1 MKRVALLGLL
11 VVLAFG
17 LLAVGQTIKNPDT
30 LVLVTYGNIRTCDPA
45 YGYDTAS
52 GSVIFN
58 VYENLVSWPYGVVD
72 ADQTDLDYSLDT
84 AKLEPML
91 ATVVPS
97 ADNGLIVT
105 YPDGSVT
112 YQFPIR
118 EGVTFQKGGSL
129 TPSDVQYTFLR
140 GILQDRDGGPQWML
154 IEPLS
159 GQKYTRLYQLVN
171 EVLGIDTD
179 KGNKIKDLTPEQ
191 QKQVYDVVSKWVEV
205 TPDGRNVVFHLGA
218 PYPPF
223 LSILAH
229 GGNWGAILDKEW
241 VAEQGG
247 WDGSPDN
254 WAKWYNPGGGQA
266 AEASELYDIAN
277 GTGPYMLDHWDPGV
291 EAAYERYDGYW
302 REPAKIKTVV
312 RKNVV
317 EWSDRLLL
325 FQQGDADIC
334 IVDAQ
339 YVPQVMNQPGIVV
352 TLNLPTLGLSPV
364 LFFTSDLVMEG
375 NDLVGSGKWAE
386 DGIPSEFFD
395 DVHLRQAFAYAF
407 EYDTFI
413 EDVLGTVGGYKTTGP
428 IPKAFAW
435 AYDDDPALY
444 YSFDMEKAT
453 SEMKL
458 AHGGKV
464 WDTGFTFTL
473 LYNEGNQSRRVACE
487 ILEKNIESMNPKFH
501 IDLRGIPWSTY
512 LDLMVTTKCPL
523 FNIGWLAD
531 FPDPHNFV
539 VPFAQSTGTF
549 SGWQGDTLVNMFKEN
564 YDPLISAA
572 MATSDQAVR
581 AEIYYQIEQMS
592 FDDCYDI
599 WLPQANGWRT
609 IRDWVQGAAFNPVFP
624 GGYYYYSVYKAY
636 E

>member
-1 MKRVALLGLL
+1 VKRVALLGLL

-30 LVLVTYGNIRTCDPA
+30 LVFGTYGTLNTCDPA
-45 YGYDTAS
+45 YSYDTAS
-52 GSVIFN
+52 GGLIFN
-58 VYENLVSWPYGVVD
+58 VYENLVMWPYGTVD
-72 ADQTDLDYSLDT
+72 ADQKDLDYSLASAD
-84 AKLEPML
+84 LQPML

-97 ADNGLIVT
+97 LNNGLIVN

-118 EGVTFQKGGSL
+118 QGVKFHAGGDL
-129 TPSDVQYTFLR
+129 TPSDVVYSFLR
-140 GILQDRDGGPQWML
+140 GMLQDRDGGPQWML

-171 EVLGIDTD
+171 DTLGIDTE
-179 KGNKIKDLTPEQ
+179 KGDKIKDLTPEQ

-205 TPDGRNVVFHLGA
+205 TADGKSVVFHLGA

-229 GGNWGAILDKEW
+229 GGGWGAIVDQQW

-247 WDGSPDN
+247 WDGAADD

-266 AEASELYDIAN
+266 AEQSELYDAMN
-277 GTGPYMLDHWDPGV
+277 GTGPYELDHWDPGV
-291 EAAYERYDGYW
+291 EYVLERFDGYW
-302 REPAKIKTVV
+302 RDPAVLKTVV
-312 RKNVV
+312 RKVIT

-325 FQQGDADIC
+325 LQQGDLDIC
-334 IVDAQ
+334 TVDPQ
-339 YVPQVMNQPGIVV
+339 YLPQVMNQPGIVV
-352 TLNLPTLGLSPV
+352 TLNLPTLGLNPAG
-364 LFFTSDLVMEG
+364 FFTSDLAMEG

-386 DGIPSEFFD
+386 DGISSEFFD
-395 DVHLRQAFAYAF
+395 DVHLRKAFAYAF
-407 EYDTFI
+407 EYQTYID
-413 EDVLGTVGGYKTTGP
+413 DVYGVAGGYKTTGP
-428 IPKAFAW
+428 VPKAFAW

-473 LYNEGNQSRRVACE
+473 LYNEGNQGRRVGAE
-487 ILEKNIESMNPKFH
+487 MLEKNIESMNPKFH
-501 IDLRGIPWSTY
+501 IDVRGVPWGTY
-512 LDLMVTTKCPL
+512 LDYMVTTKMPL
-523 FNIGWLAD
+523 FVIGWLAD

-549 SGWQGDTLVNMFKEN
+549 SGWQGDTLVSMFKDK
-564 YDPLISAA
+564 YDPLIADA
-572 MATSDQAVR
+572 MKTADQAVR
-581 AEIYYQIEQMS
+581 ADIYYTIEQMS

-599 WLPQANGWRT
+599 WMPQVNGTRT
-609 IRDWVQGAAFNPVFP
+609 IRDWVQGYAFNPIFP
-624 GGYYYYSVYKAY
+624 TPYYYSVYKAY